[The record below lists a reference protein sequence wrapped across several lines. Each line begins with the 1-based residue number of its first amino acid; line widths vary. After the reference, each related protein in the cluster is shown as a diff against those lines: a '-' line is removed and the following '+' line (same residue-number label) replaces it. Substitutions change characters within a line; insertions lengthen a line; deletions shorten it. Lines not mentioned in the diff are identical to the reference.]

1 MSSNEEGVKM
11 KRYAQLDTVF
21 KDIMACWEIPGLG
34 VGIVEDG
41 EIVYAR
47 GFGVQSLDTNV
58 PVTPDSIFCVASIAK
73 CFVASAIMQLAEQG
87 KFCLDSPLVAY
98 LPEFRLDDD
107 HYYQQITLRQ
117 MLSHT
122 SGMPDMD
129 ESEYDELVAH
139 PEYDEEAPARYI
151 RALSTRKMIALPG
164 ERFAYSNIAY
174 NVLGYLIAKTMDRTF
189 EDYMK
194 LFVLNPVGMSDS
206 TFFFPDVPHGRL
218 AMPHLR
224 IPEMVVNPIYPY
236 HRADAPASFLYTTVL
251 EMCHWAMTSLNRGIY
266 KGQRILLPASYDLMW
281 TPAAKRGYP
290 PFREEMGLGWA
301 LGHFEGVRTVGH
313 GGGGFGWTCLLFLL
327 PEKNCAAIILCN
339 EESLAITRVEQ
350 AVIRTMLELEPQPGT
365 VSWMIPVARA
375 LHTGG
380 VRAAYACYEEI
391 LNHPDWFLGAD
402 ELIPLVYQL
411 LSFKKFDLAMDVL
424 ELNLHAFPKHLET
437 RTLLTKFSRP
447 KDD

>member
-1 MSSNEEGVKM
+1 MNCHTHF
-11 KRYAQLDTVF
+11 DTVLE
-21 KDIMACWEIPGLG
+21 DIMARWEIPGLG

-47 GFGVQSLDTNV
+47 GFGVQSLETGV

-73 CFVASAIMQLAEQG
+73 CFVASAIIQLVEQG
-87 KFCLDSPLVAY
+87 KLRLDVPVIEY
-98 LPEFRLDDD
+98 LPEFRLDGD
-107 HYYQQITLRQ
+107 HYRQITLRQ

-129 ESEYDELVAH
+129 ETEYDELVTH
-139 PEYDEEAPARYI
+139 PEVDKEAPAHYV

-174 NVLGYLIAKTMDRTF
+174 NVLGYLIAKATGLTF

-194 LFVLNPVGMSDS
+194 VCILNPAGMPES
-206 TFFFPDVPHGRL
+206 TFFFPVVPRGRL
-218 AMPHLR
+218 AVPHLR

-236 HRADAPASFLYTTVL
+236 HRADAPASFLYTTVV

-266 KGQRILLPASYDLMW
+266 NGERILSPASYDLMW
-281 TPAAKRGYP
+281 TPTAKRGYP

-301 LGHFEGVRTVGH
+301 LGHFEGARTAGH
-313 GGGGFGWTCLLFLL
+313 GGGGFGWTCHFILL
-327 PEKNCAAIILCN
+327 PEKNRAAIILCN
-339 EESLAITRVEQ
+339 EESSAVTRIEQ

-375 LHTGG
+375 LHIGG
-380 VRAAYACYEEI
+380 IRAAYACYEEI
-391 LNHPDWFLGAD
+391 LKLPDYFFDAD
-402 ELIPLVYQL
+402 ELITLVYQL
-411 LSFKKFDLAMDVL
+411 LSVKKFDLAMDVL
-424 ELNLHAFPKHLET
+424 KLNLHAFPERQDT
-437 RTLLTKFSRP
+437 VTLLAKLSTP
-447 KDD
+447 KDA